1 MNKHKLVKHRRAINI
16 FVRTIANTLIILAI
30 IFLGIGIW
38 PYLQSELGYDWRQ
51 LIGQS
56 YYVGGD
62 HPTAATSPLGSILG
76 EPPPLKITPVNTNFS
91 IIIPK
96 IDVNASVTGEV
107 DVTNQAAYFAAL
119 EHGAAHAK
127 GTVYP
132 GQNGNSFI
140 FAHSTL
146 NFWDVARYNAVFTL
160 LRKLEPGDRIVTF
173 YKRQRFDYI
182 VKEKKIVDPTDV
194 SSLSP
199 VANGR
204 QLTLQTCDP
213 PGTSLRRLLVIAK
226 MD

>member
-1 MNKHKLVKHRRAINI
+1 MNKKRVIKHRRLINI
-16 FVRTIANTLIILAI
+16 IVRTIANTLIILSVI
-30 IFLGIGIW
+30 LLGVGIW
-38 PYLQSELGYDWRQ
+38 PYLQSEISYDWGR
-51 LIGQS
+51 LIGQV

-62 HPTAATSPLGSILG
+62 KPTQVSSPLGSIITA
-76 EPPPLKITPVNTNFS
+76 PPPLQITPVSTDFG

-96 IDVNASVTGEV
+96 IDVNASVHGDV
-107 DVTNQAAYFAAL
+107 DVTNQAAYFEAL
-119 EHGAAHAK
+119 KHGAAHAK

-146 NFWDVARYNAVFTL
+146 NFWDIARYQAVFTL
-160 LRKLEPGDRIVTF
+160 LRKLEPGDRIITF
-173 YKRQRFDYI
+173 YKGQRYDYI

-199 VANGR
+199 VADGR

-213 PGTSLRRLLVIAK
+213 PGTSLKRLLVIAK